1 MKVMKD
7 IFNPEKRRSRYCMG
21 LIMYILG
28 IIISPIMCLLV
39 PGLVAFDA
47 GVFIAYMTI
56 IYIIYS
62 LLDVAIEY
70 ALFPEG
76 KVQN

>member
-1 MKVMKD
+1 
-7 IFNPEKRRSRYCMG
+7 MG

-28 IIISPIMCLLV
+28 IMISPIMCLLV
-39 PGLVAFDA
+39 PSLVVFDA
-47 GVFIAYMTI
+47 GVFMAYMTT
-56 IYIIYS
+56 IYLIYS

-76 KVQN
+76 KVQD